1 VKKLLSLKYKQTIM
15 VKASFLFVVLIFLTS
30 GCIKSANDTSAVLV
44 RWNVTKVEGPNTG
57 LVNQDISLTVYYPTS
72 SGCDI
77 FDKFE
82 QSAQGNVISVKA
94 FGHTDT
100 GFCTQVALERTV
112 IFNFQPNSTGIF
124 EIRFINKDNSYLTHN
139 LIIDQ

>member
-1 VKKLLSLKYKQTIM
+1 MK
-15 VKASFLFVVLIFLTS
+15 KASILFLVLIFLTS
-30 GCIKSANDTSAVLV
+30 GCKKSANDTSVH
-44 RWNVTKVEGPNTG
+44 WNVSKVEGPNTG

-77 FDKFE
+77 FDKFK
-82 QSAQGNVISVKA
+82 QSTQGNVISVKA

-112 IFNFQPNSTGIF
+112 KFNFQSNSIGIF
-124 EIRFINKDNSYLTHN
+124 EIRFINRDNSYLTHN
-139 LIIDQ
+139 LIIK